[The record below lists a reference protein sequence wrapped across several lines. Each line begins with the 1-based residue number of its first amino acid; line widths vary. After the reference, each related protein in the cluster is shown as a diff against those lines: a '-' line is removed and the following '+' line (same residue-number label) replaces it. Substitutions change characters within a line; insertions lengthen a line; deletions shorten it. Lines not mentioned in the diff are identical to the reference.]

1 MNKVYIFGAGKR
13 GIALLKLID
22 NLSIAHVVSFIDNNV
37 QKTTVEGKNVLDI
50 EEAIREGALN
60 ELVIISPLNYQDI
73 EDQLKEYGFKN
84 VFCWSKFI
92 PHPKYCIPA
101 IQEVPYYKEVRPFN
115 YYESPYPDIS
125 EMYKWE
131 KDGLFDQNKAV
142 LDIDL
147 NVSGQLALIE
157 KMEELN
163 LPRWETGK
171 GYRHNYGNGWFEKG
185 SGDALCYMM
194 QIVKP
199 KNIIEIGSGYST
211 AVMLDTNESYFN
223 NEINIISVDPR
234 ADRLKSLL
242 KTTDNLKILE
252 KDIQEITV
260 DFFDLLK
267 ENDILFIDSSH
278 VSKIGSDV
286 NYILFEILPRL
297 NNGVY
302 IHFHDMFFPFIYP
315 RDWVYNGNA
324 YNELYLLRAFLM
336 NNKDYSVQLFG
347 DMLQKQHVKVNKKLD
362 GCGVGSLWLKKNIG

>member
-1 MNKVYIFGAGKR
+1 M
-13 GIALLKLID
+13 
-22 NLSIAHVVSFIDNNV
+22 
-37 QKTTVEGKNVLDI
+37 
-50 EEAIREGALN
+50 N

-171 GYRHNYGNGWFEKG
+171 GYRYNYGNGWFEKG

-267 ENDILFIDSSH
+267 KIKKEKIIIFISHDKEAKQIADKVIEMSVEN
-278 VSKIGSDV
+278 
-286 NYILFEILPRL
+286 
-297 NNGVY
+297 
-302 IHFHDMFFPFIYP
+302 HD
-315 RDWVYNGNA
+315 
-324 YNELYLLRAFLM
+324 
-336 NNKDYSVQLFG
+336 
-347 DMLQKQHVKVNKKLD
+347 
-362 GCGVGSLWLKKNIG
+362 